1 MLYLFDLCLKN
12 NKFFIKNAKK
22 QIEMIFKSIWE
33 KVYTEYQNTEK
44 IENLKVMVKCWG
56 HIYGEKV

>member
-1 MLYLFDLCLKN
+1 
-12 NKFFIKNAKK
+12 
-22 QIEMIFKSIWE
+22 MIFKSIWE
-33 KVYTEYQNTEK
+33 KVYTEYQNAEK